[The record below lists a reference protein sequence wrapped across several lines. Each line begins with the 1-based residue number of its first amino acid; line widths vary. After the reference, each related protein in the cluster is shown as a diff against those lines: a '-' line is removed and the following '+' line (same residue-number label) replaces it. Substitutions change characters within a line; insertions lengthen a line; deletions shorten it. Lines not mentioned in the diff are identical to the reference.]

1 MLSLANRAKTE
12 GLNVRLRFIVSQDSR
27 DEQLMKSLIT
37 FFDCGRCEIANDGM
51 VYFCVTNFSDN
62 YVKILPFFSKHQLV
76 GIKAKDFE
84 DWYKIASIVQTK
96 AHLTRVRP
104 DY

>member
-37 FFDCGRCEIANDGM
+37 FFDCGRCEIA
-51 VYFCVTNFSDN
+51 
-62 YVKILPFFSKHQLV
+62 
-76 GIKAKDFE
+76 KDVWCIFVLL
-84 DWYKIASIVQTK
+84 IFQIIM
-96 AHLTRVRP
+96 
-104 DY
+104 